1 MVTSPSIRRGDV
13 WLINLDPTIGA
24 EMQKTRPAIVIC
36 SDAVGVLPVKLVAP
50 ITAWKDHLA
59 GNYWHVPLAPDN
71 ANGLQKLSAVDV
83 LQVRGVDTVRFI
95 RRLGQVSPAH
105 MQAVVAALALV
116 VEYEG

>member
-24 EMQKTRPAIVIC
+24 EIQKTRPAIVIT
-36 SDAVGVLPVKLVAP
+36 SDAVGVLPIKLVAP

-83 LQVRGVDTVRFI
+83 LQVRGVDTVRFV
-95 RRLGQVSPAH
+95 RRLGQVSPAD
-105 MQAVVAALALV
+105 MQSVVAALTLV